1 MSAKDEFTRHCAELL
16 EGLGPVRTRRMFGGH
31 GLYLDDL
38 FVAIIIDEQLYL
50 KTDAQS
56 RPQFE
61 AQGCQPFS
69 YQRGS
74 ETHSLGY
81 FRPPEEAIDSPAL
94 LRPWARLAQE
104 AALRAQ
110 AAKLAKPAKKPSKAK
125 AKTAPAAK
133 AKRVRQPGDVSS
145 RPPAAASSSA
155 RTKARTKS

>member
-1 MSAKDEFTRHCAELL
+1 MNAKDEFTRHCAELL

-31 GLYLDDL
+31 GVYVDDL

-61 AQGCQPFS
+61 AQGCQPFR
-69 YQRGS
+69 YQREG

-81 FRPPEEAIDSPAL
+81 YRPPEEAIDSPAL

-110 AAKLAKPAKKPSKAK
+110 AAKLAKPVKKQ
-125 AKTAPAAK
+125 
-133 AKRVRQPGDVSS
+133 QPGKAASVKRPAGGSS
-145 RPPAAASSSA
+145 RAPAAASSSA

>member
-31 GLYLDDL
+31 GVYVDDL

-61 AQGCQPFS
+61 ALGCQPFS

-110 AAKLAKPAKKPSKAK
+110 AAKLAKPLKAK
-125 AKTAPAAK
+125 VGAKIK
-133 AKRVRQPGDVSS
+133 KVRQPGDPSS